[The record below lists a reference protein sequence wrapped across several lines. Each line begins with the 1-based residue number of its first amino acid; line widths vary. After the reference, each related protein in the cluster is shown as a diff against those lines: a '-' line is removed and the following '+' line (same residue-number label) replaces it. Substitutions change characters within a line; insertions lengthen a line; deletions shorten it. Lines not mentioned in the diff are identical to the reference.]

1 MTEIDKAARNIVDS
15 LFYLN
20 GLFEAGIMDFVKR
33 GLIVTAIFIGTHI
46 FMLIVIIVIMIAFYL
61 RRLDSEYKRLRTI
74 IGMIPL
80 DVLAKDEIIK
90 KRFTVEFS
98 KI

>member
-1 MTEIDKAARNIVDS
+1 
-15 LFYLN
+15 
-20 GLFEAGIMDFVKR
+20 MDFVKR